1 MYNYVYIYIY
11 IYDYI
16 YICIYIYVCVYV
28 LYISYLN
35 DVVSCCIF
43 TTNAEAHMHYV
54 PSPLK
59 PHTAPPSGSRYTTGD
74 ISNALSQ
81 CRRLYIRHA
90 HTHTHAHIYV
100 YIHIYTYIYIYYILL
115 FIYYLF
121 IIVYICIE
129 PIVTIYIYIY
139 IYVYNEHTIEY
150 TYMRRCWVDRVS
162 WLVWC
167 KDLESEVAWFHKV
180 QKSTLILIM
189 SCLISYMFSQLA
201 CYMIRSRH

>member
-1 MYNYVYIYIY
+1 M
-11 IYDYI
+11 
-16 YICIYIYVCVYV
+16 CVYV

-59 PHTAPPSGSRYTTGD
+59 PHTAPPSGSRYATGD

-90 HTHTHAHIYV
+90 HRQTHTH
-100 YIHIYTYIYIYYILL
+100 TYIYIYIHIHILYTFIYL
-115 FIYYLF
+115 FIYYSSF
-121 IIVYICIE
+121 MYR
-129 PIVTIYIYIY
+129 TNSHYIYIYIY
-139 IYVYNEHTIEY
+139 IYVYNEHTIKY

-162 WLVWC
+162 
-167 KDLESEVAWFHKV
+167 
-180 QKSTLILIM
+180 
-189 SCLISYMFSQLA
+189 
-201 CYMIRSRH
+201 

>member
-1 MYNYVYIYIY
+1 M
-11 IYDYI
+11 
-16 YICIYIYVCVYV
+16 CVYV

-59 PHTAPPSGSRYTTGD
+59 PHTAPPSGSRYATGD

-90 HTHTHAHIYV
+90 HRQTHTHIY
-100 YIHIYTYIYIYYILL
+100 IYIYIYYILL

-121 IIVYICIE
+121 IIVHLCIE

-139 IYVYNEHTIEY
+139 IYVYNEHTIKY

-162 WLVWC
+162 
-167 KDLESEVAWFHKV
+167 
-180 QKSTLILIM
+180 
-189 SCLISYMFSQLA
+189 
-201 CYMIRSRH
+201 

>member
-1 MYNYVYIYIY
+1 MIIYIY
-11 IYDYI
+11 MYI
-16 YICIYIYVCVYV
+16 YVYV

-90 HTHTHAHIYV
+90 HRQTHTHI
-100 YIHIYTYIYIYYILL
+100 YIYIYNFIYLL
-115 FIYYLF
+115 FIYYSLF
-121 IIVYICIE
+121 MYR
-129 PIVTIYIYIY
+129 TNSHY
-139 IYVYNEHTIEY
+139 IYVYTFMY
-150 TYMRRCWVDRVS
+150 
-162 WLVWC
+162 
-167 KDLESEVAWFHKV
+167 
-180 QKSTLILIM
+180 IM
-189 SCLISYMFSQLA
+189 NIQLNTHICA
-201 CYMIRSRH
+201 DAG